1 MSWIIYKG
9 EPFQTEAA
17 EVKDEAMTKPYPFA
31 YFRMDDGEIV
41 NEYTPVSSTRAVMYP
56 YPLSYWRQSKYVNE
70 GYPYH
75 EMFKIPVELGAFQD
89 VATLEKVSI
98 PQSVKKIG
106 EFAFAG
112 TSLKKVRIAVDC
124 EYFPTSFPE
133 GCTVEFYGQEVTT

>member
-17 EVKDEAMTKPYPFA
+17 EVQEKPFVKPFPMA
-31 YFRMDDGEIV
+31 LFRMDDDEIV
-41 NEYTPVSSTRAVMYP
+41 NGYSPVKDTRAIMYP
-56 YPLSYWRQSKYVNE
+56 YPLSYWRQSKYINE
-70 GYPYH
+70 GYPFH
-75 EMFKIPVELGAFQD
+75 EMYRILNTAGAFQD
-89 VATLEKVSI
+89 VSTLVKVSI

-112 TSLKKVRIAVDC
+112 TALKKVRIAVDC

-133 GCTVEFYGQEVTT
+133 GCVVEFYGQEV